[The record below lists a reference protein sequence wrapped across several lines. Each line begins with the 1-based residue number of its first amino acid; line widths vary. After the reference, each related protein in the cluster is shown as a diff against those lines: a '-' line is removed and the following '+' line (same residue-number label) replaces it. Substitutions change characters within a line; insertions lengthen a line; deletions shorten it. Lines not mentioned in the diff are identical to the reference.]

1 MDVQEQILIL
11 KNVSAMK
18 NKIFLSVLLFTIY
31 MVTTSSGGSSTPPW
45 QKENV
50 SFPMM
55 NLEIRHTMEEHDRQK
70 EMKNRQVANLVSENV
85 NKKQWEKFRETTA
98 KIQDRLRIVDFAMQA
113 IPTGYVIYLE
123 SQKISELQ
131 SQILAEI
138 QTAPYAIASIL
149 PAEIKFVDDMQ
160 MIVRL
165 LTGIV
170 VSYGAINQMEKTERK
185 ILLEYALQEVK
196 QLTLDARIMLMKI
209 RDLKQKIA
217 WIKFQILNYINKDK
231 QIIQEIINHF

>member
-1 MDVQEQILIL
+1 
-11 KNVSAMK
+11 MK
-18 NKIFLSVLLFTIY
+18 NKILLSVLLFAIY
-31 MVTTSSGGSSTPPW
+31 LVTTSSGGSSTPPW

-70 EMKNRQVANLVSENV
+70 EMKNRQVANLASENV
-85 NKKQWEKFRETTA
+85 NKKQWEKFRETTT
-98 KIQDRLRIVDFAMQA
+98 KIQDRLRTVDFAMQA
-113 IPTGYVIYLE
+113 IPTGYVVYLE
-123 SQKISELQ
+123 IQKIYELQ
-131 SQILAEI
+131 SQIITEI
-138 QTAPYAIASIL
+138 QTAPYAIASVL
-149 PAEIKFVDDMQ
+149 PAQVKFVDDMQ
-160 MIVRL
+160 MVVRL

-170 VSYGAINQMEKTERK
+170 ISYGAINQMEKAERK

-196 QLTLDARIMLMKI
+196 QLTLDARIMLRKI

-217 WIKFQILNYINKDK
+217 YIKFQILNYINKDK

>member
-1 MDVQEQILIL
+1 
-11 KNVSAMK
+11 MK
-18 NKIFLSVLLFTIY
+18 NKIFLSVLLFTVYI
-31 MVTTSSGGSSTPPW
+31 VTTSSGGSSTPPW

-55 NLEIRHTMEEHDRQK
+55 NLEIRHTVEEHDRQK

-170 VSYGAINQMEKTERK
+170 VSYGAINQMEKAERK
-185 ILLEYALQEVK
+185 ILLEYALQEVR